1 MTELKMEDLQEK
13 APASE
18 AEQETT
24 EQVVTEQD
32 PLKIEL
38 EKVQKKE
45 GRTHDEKILYKFN
58 ELKKEVKERGLLPEE
73 ADLIDVSDDEAPVTV
88 GMLKKMQADSAIKTS
103 LQLADDISNET
114 ERELVKHHITNTI
127 RSTGNP
133 SEDLRLA
140 RAIVNE
146 VRNRQIL
153 EENDRKI
160 PAKTYSSGTSAPAKL
175 ADPEPEMT
183 KEEITLMQWSG
194 MSKEDVFKARKASK

>member
-1 MTELKMEDLQEK
+1 MNDLKMEDLQEQT
-13 APASE
+13 PASE
-18 AEQETT
+18 VKKETT
-24 EQVVTEQD
+24 EEVVTEQD

-73 ADLIDVSDDEAPVTV
+73 ADPIDVADDDAPVTV
-88 GMLKKMQADSAIKTS
+88 GMLKKIQADNAVKTS
-103 LQLADDISNET
+103 LQLADDIQNET
-114 ERELVKHHITNTI
+114 EKELVKHHINNTI

-146 VRNRQIL
+146 TKNRQIL
-153 EENDRKI
+153 EEVDRKI
-160 PAKTYSSGTSAPAKL
+160 PAKTHSSGTSAPAKQL
-175 ADPEPEMT
+175 DVEPELS

-194 MSKEDVFKARKASK
+194 MSKEDVFKARRASK

>member
-18 AEQETT
+18 AEQET
-24 EQVVTEQD
+24 TEQD

-73 ADLIDVSDDEAPVTV
+73 ADPIDVSDDEAPVTV
-88 GMLKKMQADSAIKTS
+88 GMLKKMQADNAVKTS
-103 LQLADDISNET
+103 LQLADDISNEI
-114 ERELVKHHITNTI
+114 ERELVKHHINNTI

-160 PAKTYSSGTSAPAKL
+160 PAKTHSSGTSAPAKL